1 MLGTSS
7 RRHTGEAMKRVAVV
21 GTRYPSPQAEG
32 LVRDLVKTLGEAG
45 YSIITGGAPGIDSL
59 AIKYAKVF
67 GIPYIVVKP
76 SGIKPGDFVERDR
89 LVAEGS
95 IAIVVP
101 EARAGTARY
110 ACCGTWY
117 TAVKFGVQRGKPAFI
132 FKPLVNDRDVQE
144 AFEIM
149 IRDGVKPVESIE
161 ELITHLKR
169 LG

>member
-1 MLGTSS
+1 
-7 RRHTGEAMKRVAVV
+7 MKRVAIA
-21 GTRYPSPQAEG
+21 GTRYPSPQAEDLVRG
-32 LVRDLVKTLGEAG
+32 LVKALGENG
-45 YSIITGGAPGIDSL
+45 YSIITGGARGIDSL
-59 AIKYAKVF
+59 AIKYAMAFSV
-67 GIPYIVVKP
+67 PYIVIKP
-76 SGIKPGDFVERDR
+76 SGIKPSDFVERDK
-89 LVAEGS
+89 LIAEGA

-101 EARAGTARY
+101 EARAGTAKY

-149 IRDGVKPVESIE
+149 VRDGVKPVESIE
-161 ELITHLKR
+161 ELIEHLKQ